1 MRIKGEGTQ
10 TGMNEQDGDD
20 RGQNFPKICVRF
32 NVSSKSETI
41 HGLSEPPIAYST
53 CKQDPF

>member
-10 TGMNEQDGDD
+10 TGMNEQDGED

-32 NVSSKSETI
+32 MFLAKAKQF